1 MQFHFFFLSLRWLEP
16 QVKQKEWM
24 SWTVDFTSDSSAN
37 LLLLPVW
44 LTSNGLS
51 SVHDAGW
58 GVACRLYMLNQALLA
73 FLRYLQL
80 FSNHL
85 LPSPGLRSSHSSF
98 KVTLP
103 LFFLYCFFADAQSL
117 VGVALCDTASQCRV
131 LSCCG
136 ASISVCVFRRLEF
149 SDFCSHSGSVCRHR
163 PPMQFPQ

>member
-1 MQFHFFFLSLRWLEP
+1 
-16 QVKQKEWM
+16 M

-37 LLLLPVW
+37 VLLLPVW

-58 GVACRLYMLNQALLA
+58 GVACRLYMLNQVLLA

-85 LPSPGLRSSHSSF
+85 LPSPGLRSNHSSS

-103 LFFLYCFFADAQSL
+103 LFFLYFFFADAQSL
-117 VGVALCDTASQCRV
+117 VGVALCGTVWHRVTVSCLIVLRSITISLCFKTSGVLRFLQSFQLSMSPPASN
-131 LSCCG
+131 
-136 ASISVCVFRRLEF
+136 AISTIKCVYYI
-149 SDFCSHSGSVCRHR
+149 G
-163 PPMQFPQ
+163 